1 MWNNTGTV
9 VTLLDL
15 RVQLLGFTRF
25 SGHEGKMACSKQKA
39 RLRNALKFNNN
50 NKIKQLNKARD
61 LEKMGKEKGNFV
73 RILF

>member
-25 SGHEGKMACSKQKA
+25 AGHEGKMACSKQKA
-39 RLRNALKFNNN
+39 RLRNALKFNN
-50 NKIKQLNKARD
+50 KIKQLNKARD
-61 LEKMGKEKGNFV
+61 LEENGKRKRQFC
-73 RILF
+73 